1 MKNSKRSW
9 ALCGIIAAF
18 CLGSCLQFTD
28 ELSLDKEISLD
39 MQIGPGGLSIPLGS
53 LDTIYL
59 DSLIKIDGDN
69 SMLDTLEGGLFGF
82 SMKDSVKVD
91 LDKIQPVTIDIV
103 PPSINPLETNF
114 EKPDVKDVDIPV
126 KENSNTIKIDKI
138 DVSAINSK
146 LPSLGSSFNTPEIQV
161 PGTGVSTPVVLPPI
175 EIEEQEVN
183 CKFNYTLPDDV
194 KKLNKIWF
202 GTQQGSKDGQKLSLD
217 VNLKGIYDLLSNA
230 SIQVTNLTITFP
242 SNFTIAKDS
251 GLDTYI
257 PSNCVTAAGNVF
269 SIAMTTENISNVGSD
284 GMLPVTFFL
293 KNADFSAYSGE
304 IDYDETVKYELSL
317 KVSGTAG
324 HTGIRNFKVGVGLN
338 AQLQMAE
345 IEAQTRSREI
355 EVDEKDITSSCKIK
369 GLDGIS
375 KVDAITFDSNES
387 MLFLSITDMS
397 IDPFEFKGNG
407 SSWIR
412 LRFPSDFSFDTDW
425 VKDENGND
433 VGSWSGTRLTLDA
446 TKVLGHTVSLK
457 VKSLD
462 VNEYVVDGGEEK
474 FIEISTDVSY
484 SGLIVVDENNDVTLS
499 ALDAFSDKDLTV
511 RFWGKFVVTKAEVET
526 GELKTDFKDST
537 MIDIDQM
544 VDPALVMIQRIDLVN
559 PAEAS
564 INLLFEGVPQTVEEL
579 NFSRFT
585 VEFPDFIKIAYV
597 GGDQRIKVSGSKLV
611 INGALTDELHSS
623 EGFTVSG
630 LQITGMSFDE
640 PLETVDGRLILSGKK
655 VRIEG
660 SVTVNNQKIDNSQLD
675 VIRVTPTVNFEPIQV
690 KSVYGKVN
698 PKIDPVDESIDLSL
712 GDAGDF
718 FKNDKNN
725 LSLSNPQ
732 LTISLTSTIT
742 LPIDIDLNLTSL
754 NADGGYIG
762 KDIRPD
768 MGTIHLPACDTSA
781 TSRTTTLVIYKNER
795 PVTQSDDTI
804 FVLMSRLPELM
815 STIPD
820 KILFNLKAG
829 ANQSVDHFI
838 DLTRPLAVEGEYK
851 VSIPLAFD
859 SLYIEYADT
868 VKELSKSLEDVADKI
883 EAAQIQL
890 LGDVSST
897 IPLGV
902 TLTAKAYDKNWNEL
916 NDIRISSFEIKAGS
930 DTVTRA
936 PMVLDVQAT
945 KSGLQ
950 KLESIIFTAACQ
962 SSEEGSSIHKGQWLH
977 INKLRIRFP
986 EGLKVDLTDAAKE
999 DKNKEGKH

>member
-1 MKNSKRSW
+1 MKKSKRSLV
-9 ALCGIIAAF
+9 LCGIIAAF
-18 CLGSCLQFTD
+18 CLGSCLTFTD
-28 ELSLDKEISLD
+28 DLDLNKEISLD

-59 DSLIKIDGDN
+59 DSLIKLDGDN
-69 SMLDTLEGGLFGF
+69 SMLDTLDGGLFGF
-82 SMKDSVKVD
+82 TMKDSVKVD

-103 PPSINPLETNF
+103 PPSIDPLETSF
-114 EKPDVKDVDIPV
+114 EKPQVNDVDIPV
-126 KENSNTIKIDKI
+126 KENTNTIKIDKI

-146 LPSLGSSFNTPEIQV
+146 LPSLGSSFETPEFPVI
-161 PGTGVSTPVVLPPI
+161 GTGTSIPVNVPI
-175 EIEEQEVN
+175 EITEQKVDA
-183 CKFNYTLPDDV
+183 KFRYTFPDDV

-202 GTQQGSKDGQKLSLD
+202 GPEQGSKDGQKLSLD
-217 VNLKGIYDLLSNA
+217 VNLKGIYDLLSDV
-230 SIQVTNLTITFP
+230 SISVTNLTITFP
-242 SNFTIAKDS
+242 SNFTVAKDP

-257 PSNCVTAAGNVF
+257 PSSCVTASGNVF
-269 SIAMTTENISNVGSD
+269 SIAMTTETISNVGAD
-284 GMLPVTFFL
+284 GMLPVTFFI
-293 KNADFSAYSGE
+293 KSADFSEYSYE
-304 IDYDETVKYELSL
+304 IDYNEQVKYQLAL
-317 KVSGTAG
+317 AVSGTAG

-338 AQLQMAE
+338 AQLQMSE
-345 IEAQTRSREI
+345 IEAETRSREI
-355 EVDEKDITSSCKIK
+355 EVEEKEISSSCKIS

-375 KVDAITFDSNES
+375 KVNTITFDSDKS
-387 MLFLSITDMS
+387 MLYLSISDLG

-407 SSWIR
+407 SSKIQI
-412 LRFPSDFSFDTDW
+412 RFPSDFSFDTDW

-457 VKSLD
+457 VQSLY
-462 VNEYVVDGGEEK
+462 VNETVEGEDK
-474 FIEISTDVSY
+474 SIEISSDITY
-484 SGLIVVDENNDVTLS
+484 SGIVVVAENNDVTLS
-499 ALDAFSDKDLTV
+499 SLDALTDKELTV
-511 RFWGKFVVTKAEVET
+511 RFWGKFAVQNAEVET
-526 GELKTDFKDST
+526 GELRTDFKDST
-537 MIDIDQM
+537 VIDIDQM

-585 VEFPDFIKIAYV
+585 VEFPEFIKMAYV
-597 GGDQRIKVSGSKLV
+597 GGDSRIKVTGSKLV
-611 INGALTDELHSS
+611 INGLLTDELHSS
-623 EGFTVSG
+623 EGFSVSG
-630 LQITGMSFDE
+630 LQITGMSFDD
-640 PLETVDGRLILSGKK
+640 PLETVDGRLILPGNK

-660 SVTVNNQKIDNSQLD
+660 SVTVNNQKINNSELD

-690 KSVYGKVN
+690 KSVFGKVN

-762 KDIRPD
+762 KDIKPD
-768 MGTIHLPACDTSA
+768 MGTIHLPACDTNA
-781 TSRTTTLVIYKNER
+781 VSRTTTLVIYKNER

-804 FVLMSRLPELM
+804 FVRMSRLPELM

-868 VKELSKSLEDVADKI
+868 IKDLSKSLEDVADKI
-883 EAAQIQL
+883 ETAQLQL
-890 LGDVSST
+890 LGEISST

-916 NDIRISSFEIKAGS
+916 NDVRFSSFEIKAGN
-930 DTVTRA
+930 DTVTKA
-936 PMVLDVQAT
+936 PMVLDVEASR
-945 KSGLQ
+945 SGLQ
-950 KLESIIFTAACQ
+950 KLESIIFTASCE
-962 SSEEGSSIHKGQWLH
+962 SGEEGASIHKGQWLH
-977 INKLRIRFP
+977 INRLRIKFP
-986 EGLKVDLTDAAKE
+986 QGLKVDLTDMAKDE
-999 DKNKEGKH
+999 KDKH